1 MDEYPSDPSTKTFF
15 LHFDI
20 RYRFKY
26 AVRNSQRIRYAGVY
40 IESVG
45 MSVGFMVRS
54 NKILDTLQIK
64 KILILIL
71 SFCAN

>member
-40 IESVG
+40 IESVCPLG
-45 MSVGFMVRS
+45 SWYG
-54 NKILDTLQIK
+54 QIK
-64 KILILIL
+64 YSIHYK
-71 SFCAN
+71 